1 MPDRE
6 DFRAIL
12 AERMAEAIGDWKPH
26 LQVTAGAIHRT
37 VGDYPGNNHR
47 MPVCCSVMREEMGE
61 GDVIVTEPPSGQ
73 GASLTIRYWV
83 RETRGSAIWVRVPPN
98 MGLSFDSQ
106 LVPRA
111 PSHRRK

>member
-83 RETRGSAIWVRVPPN
+83 RVPPN

-106 LVPRA
+106 LAPRA